1 MRPLAVVKLEVG
13 VDLLP
18 GFESIAVF
26 SEVNFFVLE
35 AAPEPL
41 GEDVVDRSALAIH
54 A

>member
-1 MRPLAVVKLEVG
+1 MWPLGVVKPKVG
-13 VDLLP
+13 VDLSP
-18 GFESIAVF
+18 SFAAISVGFEID
-26 SEVNFFVLE
+26 FFVLE